1 MIHSKIR
8 KRFLDFFEKRGHK
21 VVPSSSLI
29 PDDSSVLFTT
39 AGMQQFKKYYI
50 NPESAPFK
58 NIVSIQKCMRTSD
71 IDEVGDETHLTFFEM
86 LGNFSFGGYGKEEAQ
101 KLAQKFIKDE
111 LGLEIAYVTELDKTD
126 VNRNIIDLS
135 GQGLVISGIESSARA
150 WSSINIDI
158 SKIKN
163 RSFKENFWGPTGK
176 EGPCGPTTEIYV
188 NNTDRKPVEIWN
200 LVFNEVYCTKD
211 KKYKPL
217 QIKGID
223 TGMGLER
230 LAMVVQ
236 KKNNIFETDLFEP
249 IIKLMPLEFDIRIR
263 RIIADHSRAVT
274 FLIAEGVRPSNKEQ
288 GYVLRR
294 LMRRVITYA
303 YQKNIKTPP
312 EIILKKV
319 VELYGDIYP
328 NLDFSVIKRVY
339 DGEYQ
344 KFIKSVGSGLKELEK
359 SSSVDAQTAFKLYEN
374 FGLPYEVIK
383 EAAGEKAKNL
393 SLKAFDEEFKKHQ
406 EISRIGAEKK
416 FGLK

>member
-1 MIHSKIR
+1 MNHQEIR
-8 KRFLDFFEKRGHK
+8 QKFLEFFEKRGHK
-21 VVPSSSLI
+21 IVPSSSLI
-29 PDDSSVLFTT
+29 PDDPSVLFTT
-39 AGMQQFKKYYI
+39 AGMQQFKKYYLEA
-50 NPESAPFK
+50 ESPYGNRA
-58 NIVSIQKCMRTSD
+58 VSIQKCLRTSD
-71 IDEVGDETHLTFFEM
+71 IDQVGDESHLTFFEM
-86 LGNFSFGGYGKEEAQ
+86 LGNFSFKFPEAEDAYFKKEAIEYGYE
-101 KLAQKFIKDE
+101 FIINE
-111 LGLEIAYVTELDKTD
+111 LGLSLDRIKISVFKGD
-126 VNRNIIDLS
+126 DKNKLPPDNESLAIWKALGIPDEKIFFGDRND
-135 GQGLVISGIESSARA
+135 
-150 WSSINIDI
+150 
-158 SKIKN
+158 
-163 RSFKENFWGPTGK
+163 NFWGPTGL
-176 EGPCGPTTEIYV
+176 EGPCGPTTEIHI
-188 NNTDRKPVEIWN
+188 DGVEVWN
-200 LVFNEVYCTKD
+200 IVFNEYYCDKD
-211 KKYKPL
+211 KSFTKLEKL
-217 QIKGID
+217 GVD

-249 IIKLMPLEFDIRIR
+249 IIKLMPLELDIRIR
-263 RIIADHSRAVT
+263 RIITDHSRAVT

-328 NLDFSVIKRVY
+328 NLDFSVIKEVY

-359 SSSVDAQTAFKLYEN
+359 SSSVDAQTAFKLYES

-406 EISRIGAEKK
+406 EKSRAGLEKK
-416 FGLK
+416 FKK